1 MNPITF
7 WFDFGS
13 PYGYLM
19 AERIDALA
27 AGHGRRVHW
36 RPMLLFA
43 VLRQLDMPAPMAHAA
58 KRDYMLLDFAR
69 SARHLGVPYRHPS
82 RFPLVTPLPG
92 RLFMV
97 LAERSEPAAVA
108 FARAAFQAAFQHDQA
123 LDDGGFVAAEA
134 ARWDAGGRDAAT
146 LLQAAQ
152 GDAARAALAA
162 NIDEAVRQQVFGSPF
177 VQIDGEPFFGADRL
191 PQIEARL
198 AGRLAPAAI
207 GGQPTTQP
215 EE

>member
-1 MNPITF
+1 MMPIEF

-27 AGHGRRVHW
+27 AAHGRTVRW

-43 VLRQLDMPAPMAHAA
+43 VLRQLQMPAPMAHEA
-58 KRDYMLLDFAR
+58 KRAYMLLDFER

-82 RFPLVTPLPG
+82 RFPVATPLPG
-92 RLFMV
+92 RMFHV
-97 LAERSEPAAVA
+97 LAERSEVAAVA
-108 FARAAFQAAFQHDQA
+108 FARAALRAAFQDDQA
-123 LDDGGFVAAEA
+123 LDDAGFVGALA
-134 ARWDAGGRDAAT
+134 ARFDPRDADT

-152 GDAARAALAA
+152 GDAARAALARD
-162 NIDEAVRQQVFGSPF
+162 IDDATSKRVFGSPF
-177 VQIDGEPFFGADRL
+177 VWIDGEPFFGADRL

-198 AGRLAPAAI
+198 SGRLAAAHK
-207 GGQPTTQP
+207 
-215 EE
+215 E